1 MTRDRLPLLL
11 EPDEL
16 QAALDRKDLLMVD
29 LSNDYDQGHIPGT
42 VHLDYARVVN
52 SQPPIKGLMPEP
64 PQLHELFSSLGL
76 DAETHVVAYD
86 DEGGGRAARFLW
98 TLEAVGHTYNSLL
111 DGGIT
116 AWLSEHRPTDLHAT
130 AAVAKPYSVHLNEAV
145 IADKNYILDHLH
157 DPTIAIIDCRTPEEY
172 AGEHALARR
181 GGHIPG
187 AVNIEWTRAIDQQR
201 HLRLKSVRELR
212 TLYEDMGITPDKEI
226 ITYCHSH
233 RRSAHSYFVLKTL
246 GYPRLRGYPG
256 SWSEWGND
264 PDTPVDR

>member
-11 EPDEL
+11 EPHEL
-16 QAALDRKDLLMVD
+16 QAVLGREDLLLVD
-29 LSNDYDQGHIPGT
+29 LSHDYDQGHIPGA

-52 SQPPIKGLMPEP
+52 PQPPIKALMPEP
-64 PQLHELFSSLGL
+64 PQLRELFSSLGL
-76 DAETHVVAYD
+76 DTDTHVVAYD
-86 DEGGGRAARFLW
+86 DEGGGKAARFLW
-98 TLEAVGHTYNSLL
+98 TLEAAGHSRYSLL
-111 DGGIT
+111 DGGLT

-130 AAVAKPYSVHLNEAV
+130 AAVTRPYSVHLNETT
-145 IADKNYILDHLH
+145 IADKKYLLNHLH
-157 DPTIAIIDCRTPEEY
+157 DPAIAIVDCRTPEEY
-172 AGEHALARR
+172 AGEYTPARR

-187 AVNIEWTRAIDQQR
+187 AVNIEWTLTIDQQR
-201 HLRLKSVRELR
+201 HLRLKSAHELR
-212 TLYEDMGITPDKEI
+212 ALYEDMGVTPDKEV

-264 PDTPVDR
+264 PDTPVEP